1 MLEDITPE
9 VLEELREQLATE
21 REKKLDALG
30 GVIAKL
36 RDEAVTARRESG
48 FERQW
53 KEDEEYYE
61 GIDDLNRNTNQYIKP
76 RSDTGGLT
84 QNKVSVSDSQCVEF
98 LNITRPFVDAAS
110 ARAGDILLPATAWNF
125 NIKATPIP
133 EFEENEDS
141 DKQIVDPKT
150 GQPFVLG
157 DVIKDRNKRVGETVG
172 KAKRRLEDWLI
183 QSGYKRECRKV
194 IDGAAMVGTGILKG
208 PFPDKQTTKIVK
220 DSTLVVEET
229 IVPKSKY
236 ISHWDFFPDMNCGED
251 IQDGDYVFERSYL
264 TARQLSGLIGVPGYE
279 EDAIRRVLEEG
290 PGMRNEQG
298 KRTEGDDR
306 FEVWYYYGTIKSHEL
321 KELDSKYA
329 DGCSDDGDDQTYVN
343 AIVVLVNKT
352 VIKGVKNPLDHY
364 GYPFDVMI
372 WKRVPGKPFGIG
384 VAREGR
390 VAQKTVLA
398 SFRTLMENMG
408 LASIPM
414 IAILRS
420 AIDPADGDWTL
431 RKGKVW
437 DIKEDSGI
445 TNINQAIQTIVIPA
459 MQAELQALLEL
470 AMKMME
476 DSTGITFLM
485 QGQQGSAPDTV
496 GGMQMMLRSA
506 SAVLRR
512 VARIYDENVT
522 ERHIPRYYGWLL
534 MYGEDEEKGD
544 LMIEASGSSQLAEL
558 EMQAMQLP
566 AIIQM
571 AMNPSFEMSPRK
583 AAQELLRA
591 LHFDP
596 NKFDLDED
604 EKQKMQEAQPAPDP
618 RIQVAQIKAETD
630 KEIAAQNAQLKQLE
644 IKTDI
649 DRDAVFEQGVAART
663 QATLDVKAHELEL
676 RRELALLEYANRE
689 KINLND
695 AKVQLARDAMKINST
710 KELATMSVPASA
722 LPKPPVEP
730 PGLAEPGRSFTQ

>member
-1 MLEDITPE
+1 MDITPE
-9 VLEELREQLATE
+9 VLEELKEQLSSE
-21 REKKLDALG
+21 REKKLDGLG
-30 GVIAKL
+30 KVIAKI

-61 GIDDLNRNTNQYIKP
+61 GIDDLNRNVAQYIKP
-76 RSDTGGLT
+76 RSDTGGLI
-84 QNKVSVSDSQCVEF
+84 QNKINPSDSQCIEF
-98 LNITRPFVDAAS
+98 LNVTRPFVDAAS
-110 ARAGDILLPATAWNF
+110 ARMGDILLPANDWNF
-125 NIKATPIP
+125 SIKATPVP
-133 EFEENEDS
+133 EFNENEDS
-141 DKQIVDPKT
+141 DKQILDPKT

-157 DVIKDRNKRVGETVG
+157 DVIKDRNKRVGATVA
-172 KAKRRLEDWLI
+172 KAERRMKDWLV
-183 QSGYKRECRKV
+183 QCSYKKECRKV
-194 IDGAAMVGTGILKG
+194 IDGSAMVGTAILYG
-208 PFPDKQTTKIVK
+208 PYPDKQVTKVFK
-220 DSTLVVEET
+220 DGKLVVDES
-229 IVPKSKY
+229 IVPKSMH
-236 ISHWDFFPDMNCGED
+236 ISHWDFYPDMNCGED
-251 IQDGDYVFERSYL
+251 IQNGDYVFRKAHL
-264 TARQLSGLIGVPGYE
+264 TARQLTGLIDVPGYE
-279 EDAIRRVLEEG
+279 SSAIEKVLEEG
-290 PGMRNEQG
+290 PGMSNEPG
-298 KRTEGDDR
+298 KSTEGDER

-321 KELDSKYA
+321 KELDAAYA
-329 DGCSDDGDDQTYVN
+329 EKCEDEEDHSYVN
-343 AIVVLVNKT
+343 AIVVLVNNT

-390 VAQKTVLA
+390 VAQKTILA
-398 SFRTLMENMG
+398 AFRTMMENMG

-414 IAILRS
+414 IALLRG

-459 MQAELQALLEL
+459 MQKELQALLEM

-496 GGMQMMLRSA
+496 GGMQMMLRS
-506 SAVLRR
+506 SSTVLRR
-512 VARIYDENVT
+512 EARIYDENVT
-522 ERHIPRYYGWLL
+522 EPHINRYYGWLL
-534 MYGEDEEKGD
+534 MHGEDDEKSD

-566 AIIQM
+566 SLIQM
-571 AMNPSFEMSPRK
+571 AMNPVFEMSPRK

-596 NKFDLDED
+596 NKFDLDEE
-604 EKQKMQEAQPAPDP
+604 EKQKMQEIQPPPDP
-618 RIQVAQIKAETD
+618 RIQVAQIKAQTD
-630 KEIAAQNAQLKQLE
+630 EKIAAQDAQVKQMGIQKE
-644 IKTDI
+644 A
-649 DRDAVFEQGVAART
+649 DRDAIFEQGVAART
-663 QATLDVKAHELEL
+663 QATVDAKNKELQFKY
-676 RRELALLEYANRE
+676 ELAILEYSNQQ
-689 KINLND
+689 KLSLDD

-710 KELATMSVPASA
+710 KELVQLKAPADL

-730 PGLAEPGRSFTQ
+730 PGLAKAGESFTQ